1 MQIPLKARVSDLTES
16 QITALSSFLSSPSTS
31 PRPAPTPLA
40 TPSFPSG
47 SGSSGSA
54 SSSAAPSTSEESRPA
69 DPLEGIKVETD
80 LRRSVQA
87 DIAHQRQVGSYRGRR
102 YVPQELSGKCFAD
115 EQACARSSCAWSE
128 HTQQR
133 KDGEEAQQGRQA
145 GVLDL
150 CVGPVSCS
158 GDR

>member
-1 MQIPLKARVSDLTES
+1 MTDAIQVALTAFYGVSLYTSELLLARMQIPLKARVSDLTES

-40 TPSFPSG
+40 TPSIPSS
-47 SGSSGSA
+47 SGSGSA
-54 SSSAAPSTSEESRPA
+54 SSSAMPSADSRPA

-102 YVPQELSGKCFAD
+102 YVLP
-115 EQACARSSCAWSE
+115 
-128 HTQQR
+128 
-133 KDGEEAQQGRQA
+133 
-145 GVLDL
+145 
-150 CVGPVSCS
+150 
-158 GDR
+158 